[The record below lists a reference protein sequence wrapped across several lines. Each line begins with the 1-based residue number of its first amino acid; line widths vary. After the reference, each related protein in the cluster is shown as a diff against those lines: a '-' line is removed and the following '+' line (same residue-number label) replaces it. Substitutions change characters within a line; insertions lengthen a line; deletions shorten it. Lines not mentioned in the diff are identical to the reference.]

1 MGTSVEIVLID
12 DGYEKIDPAWVT
24 SLSSLGPEV
33 HKSEESKQTAW
44 YDVIGY
50 LVSCLDF
57 SNVM

>member
-33 HKSEESKQTAW
+33 HKSEESKQTA
-44 YDVIGY
+44 
-50 LVSCLDF
+50 
-57 SNVM
+57 